1 MIRVNIDS
9 KEWIATDIKIGSGS
23 AFHIHMIA

>member
-1 MIRVNIDS
+1 MMRLNTNDLA
-9 KEWIATDIKIGSGS
+9 WIATDIKIGSGP